1 MTANR
6 EKENETKP
14 DEVNIDDI
22 ISKNNASIEAEE
34 EKHQELLQ
42 TDFDLTATT
51 STPQQPTESQQASN
65 IIISDF
71 DTTSITTSTD
81 PLALNNKDKVQERM
95 NRFGTLPLSDSAKLE
110 SRKRRFAA
118 MNGDESTSNN
128 ENGPDSKKQKI
139 DKAAERKKIFD
150 RAQKF
155 GTALPK
161 NFKLS
166 VESFCNLIIIQLFYL
181 SVSIANSTNFNLNS
195 ITNYSPIL

>member
-1 MTANR
+1 MTESR
-6 EKENETKP
+6 ENKEPTSQTKE

-51 STPQQPTESQQASN
+51 STPQQPAT
-65 IIISDF
+65 ITVSDF
-71 DTTSITTSTD
+71 DTAPIATSTD
-81 PLALNNKDKVQERM
+81 PTALNNKDKVQERM
-95 NRFGTLPLSDSAKLE
+95 NRFGTMPLSDSAKLE

-118 MNGDESTSNN
+118 MNGDESAATS
-128 ENGPDSKKQKI
+128 GPDSKKQKV
-139 DKAAERKKIFD
+139 DKEAERKKIFD

-166 VESFCNLIIIQLFYL
+166 VESFCNLIITQFYI
-181 SVSIANSTNFNLNS
+181 SSIANSTLSTISNR
-195 ITNYSPIL
+195 